1 MDANSANIQQIY
13 QRTSIIMVVEGF
25 PAQEETF
32 LDLPPNS
39 LFVQN
44 TIKAFHDAGFQA
56 NDLQS
61 VIDLGIYVIAAVK
74 EPRLGDRIPSQLIK
88 KYNASLEEELSRFVN
103 LRAILL
109 MGDTAISA
117 INMIARRRYG
127 KRCIP
132 AGSTYKIRH
141 GEYFIGKL
149 HVFPSYLHTGKNYLI
164 ERSKQAMVADDIQR
178 ASKFSENYGAQ
189 QNM

>member
-1 MDANSANIQQIY
+1 MDANSTTMQQIY
-13 QRTSIIMVVEGF
+13 QRTSIMMVVEGF
-25 PAQEETF
+25 PEQEDDF
-32 LDLPPNS
+32 SDLLPDS
-39 LFVQN
+39 LFMQN
-44 TIKAFHDAGFQA
+44 TIKAVHDAGFQA
-56 NDLQS
+56 NDLRS
-61 VIDLGIYVIAAVK
+61 IIDLGFYVIAAVK
-74 EPRLGDRIPSQLIK
+74 EPRPGDRMPSPLIK
-88 KYNASLEEELSRFVN
+88 KYNASLEEELSHFVN

-141 GEYFIGKL
+141 GEYFLGKL
-149 HVFPSYLHTGKNYLI
+149 RVFPSYLHTGKNYLI
-164 ERSKQAMVADDIQR
+164 EKSKQAMVADDIQR
-178 ASKFSENYGAQ
+178 AFKFSENYRVQ

>member
-1 MDANSANIQQIY
+1 MDANSVNMQHVF
-13 QRTSIIMVVEGF
+13 QRTSILMVVEGF
-25 PAQEETF
+25 PAQEDTF
-32 LDLPPNS
+32 ADLAPDS
-39 LFVQN
+39 LFMQN
-44 TIKAFHDAGFQA
+44 TIKAFQDAGFQTT
-56 NDLQS
+56 DFRS
-61 VIDLGIYVIAAVK
+61 VIDLGFYVIAAVK
-74 EPRLGDRIPSQLIK
+74 EPRPGDRMPSLLIK
-88 KYNASLEEELSRFVN
+88 KHNASLEEVLSRFVN

-141 GEYFIGKL
+141 GEYFLGKL
-149 HVFPSYLHTGKNYLI
+149 RVFPSYLHTGKNYLI

-178 ASKFSENYGAQ
+178 AFKYLEN
-189 QNM
+189 